1 MERPAILKVI
11 GGRGGPA
18 GPVGLAAGLL
28 AVSLSLGGCAKLDT
42 LFQGDAVPNERVVA
56 DVDPEQ
62 QDYPN
67 LASVPDQPPR
77 PLPLVER
84 KRVTEGLVS
93 DRGRARF
100 SDQPLTP
107 QLAAAPSTEVSPPLQ
122 EPPPPPQAPP
132 EWSTPAPVEPL
143 ASDQPPA
150 PIVES
155 AKAEGGGQL
164 ELLGVVSFVGG
175 SESLGADDLQVLQ
188 DIVAVHAERGGGLMV
203 VGQSSGRVAA
213 AISLDQSLASLE
225 RSAKRA
231 DQVAG
236 ELVALGVD
244 SSQLQ
249 VAANAEI
256 RRLQIDPILN
266 SQVGNRRVE
275 IYLID

>member
-1 MERPAILKVI
+1 
-11 GGRGGPA
+11 
-18 GPVGLAAGLL
+18 
-28 AVSLSLGGCAKLDT
+28 LDS

-77 PLPLVER
+77 PLPLAEIQ
-84 KRVTEGLVS
+84 RVTDDLVS

-107 QLAAAPSTEVSPPLQ
+107 QLVAAPSTEVSPPLL

-143 ASDQPPA
+143 ASDQPPV

-164 ELLGVVSFVGG
+164 ELLGVVSFADG
-175 SESLGADDLQVLQ
+175 SETLGAGDLQVLQ
-188 DIVAVHAERGGGLMV
+188 DIVAAHSERGGGLMV
-203 VGQSSGRVAA
+203 VGQAGRRAA
-213 AISLDQSLASLE
+213 AANPLDHGLASLE
-225 RSAKRA
+225 RSARQA

-236 ELVALGVD
+236 ELMALGVE

-249 VAANAEI
+249 VAANGDS
-256 RRLQIDPILN
+256 QSVQDDPVL
-266 SQVGNRRVE
+266 GGEAGDRRVE
-275 IYLID
+275 IYLVD